1 MIERACLLHAYG
13 EGGVGAVVVWE
24 GNAKKYENEEEGG
37 WGGFDND
44 GIHTLKVSY
53 FYQIWFWYFLVSL

>member
-1 MIERACLLHAYG
+1 MRTGRETS
-13 EGGVGAVVVWE
+13 GAVVVWE

-44 GIHTLKVSY
+44 GIHT
-53 FYQIWFWYFLVSL
+53 